1 MNLLI
6 KDNINQFNTYITIS
20 KNEWNYSIDLKI
32 NIAILSIF
40 NIEYKKEILFI
51 LKCYV
56 LDQTSMLKNIYLIS
70 NEKDN
75 NINIYYK
82 INIKKIKKMR
92 LYDFDNWIDDLIEEE
107 KHYFINSDYIG
118 FRFVFYKESISWLE
132 DRIYPNIDKNII
144 NKII

>member
-92 LYDFDNWIDDLIEEE
+92 LYDFDN
-107 KHYFINSDYIG
+107 
-118 FRFVFYKESISWLE
+118 
-132 DRIYPNIDKNII
+132 
-144 NKII
+144 